1 MLKARASAISVNH
14 HSIFADTKHCKW
26 MTTTQ
31 ATMTAITKHETH
43 SYYVIILMLSP
54 VILHC
59 NSSFT
64 LQWKLICI
72 FFASESLWDFFFL
85 IQTESHKNY
94 NHPHQFTQSHVI
106 NFFYLDL
113 LLAFLW
119 IHQFPLEFW
128 KCLFIQFSSI
138 VSYQKTVLVRV
149 FSMNFLKMKP
159 FYRNIFAKSSEYTQN
174 CL

>member
-1 MLKARASAISVNH
+1 MHTVFYFYKRQT
-14 HSIFADTKHCKW
+14 DTKHCKW
-26 MTTTQ
+26 MTTTK
-31 ATMTAITKHETH
+31 ATMIAITKHETH
-43 SYYVIILMLSP
+43 SYCVIILTFSP

-72 FFASESLWDFFFL
+72 CFASESLWDFFF

-106 NFFYLDL
+106 NFFILIFCYH
-113 LLAFLW
+113 FYEF
-119 IHQFPLEFW
+119 ISFPLEFW

-138 VSYQKTVLVRV
+138 VSYQKPVLVRV
-149 FSMNFLKMKP
+149 FSMNSLKMKP
-159 FYRNIFAKSSEYTQN
+159 FYRNIFEKASEYTQN